1 MSTIT
6 KDKSG
11 KVIKELQD
19 TKYHRDGTGPRDA
32 RGKPITDRVPEASPT
47 VAGAVDSTP
56 QKETQR

>member
-32 RGKPITDRVPEASPT
+32 RGKPITDRVPEAST
-47 VAGAVDSTP
+47 TDAGAADPIP